1 MHRPE
6 DAAPTF
12 SIGTVPIYG
21 DLILAPMAGYS
32 DVPFRLLC
40 REMGSALSYTP
51 CIPDD
56 ALAARGHHHE
66 RLLDFR
72 EEERPVAIQLLAKEE
87 ERLVRAAQKA
97 LQRRPDILD
106 LNLGCPARRVAG
118 GGRGAALLCN
128 PPLIGRLVSALVK
141 VSAVPVT
148 AKIRLGWDETSR
160 NYLEVA
166 RILEESGVS
175 AIAVHGRTRS
185 QAFRGRADWEAIA
198 EVKAAVRV
206 PVFANGDVR
215 TPEDIAAIRRVTGCD
230 AVMIGRG
237 AIGNPWIFQR
247 RALDEVPFEERLAVM
262 ERHLRMMV
270 DYYGERLGVI
280 LFRKY
285 AVHYVR
291 GLEGASALRPRLVTA
306 SAVSQVLEILRGWR
320 ADERSAGDG
329 RGTSACAI
337 GTEDDRDVYPTG
349 EGD

>member
-1 MHRPE
+1 MQRPK
-6 DAAPTF
+6 DAEPTF
-12 SIGTVPIYG
+12 FIGTVPIYG

-56 ALAARGHHHE
+56 ALAAKGHHHD

-87 ERLVRAAQKA
+87 GRLIRAAEKA

-106 LNLGCPARRVAG
+106 LNLGCPAHRVAG

-128 PPLIGRLVSALVK
+128 PPLIGRLVSALVQ
-141 VSAVPVT
+141 SAGVPIT
-148 AKIRLGWDETSR
+148 AKIRLGWDENTR
-160 NYLEVA
+160 NYRDVA
-166 RILEESGVS
+166 RILEESGIS

-185 QAFRGRADWEAIA
+185 QAFRGKADWEAIA
-198 EVKAAVRV
+198 EVKTSVRV

-215 TPEDIAAIRRVTGCD
+215 TPEDIVAIQRVTGCD

-247 RALDEVPFEERLAVM
+247 RSLDEVPFEERLAVM
-262 ERHLRMMV
+262 ERHLQMMV
-270 DYYGERLGVI
+270 AYYGVRLGVI

-285 AVHYVR
+285 VVHYVR
-291 GLEGASALRPRLVTA
+291 GLEGASALRPRLVA
-306 SAVSQVLEILRGWR
+306 APSADQVLEILRGWR
-320 ADERSAGDG
+320 ESERSTDDG
-329 RGTSACAI
+329 RGTSACSTGA
-337 GTEDDRDVYPTG
+337 EDDRELYPAP
-349 EGD
+349 

>member
-1 MHRPE
+1 MLRLYRKDCPLHQE
-6 DAAPTF
+6 STTPTF
-12 SIGTVPIYG
+12 YIGPVPIYG

-40 REMGSALSYTP
+40 REMGSAISYTP

-56 ALAARGHHHE
+56 ALTAKGHHHD

-87 ERLVRAAQKA
+87 GRLLRAAETA
-97 LQRRPDILD
+97 MRRQPDFLD

-128 PPLIGRLVSALVK
+128 PPLIGRLVSALVCA
-141 VSAVPVT
+141 VNVPVT
-148 AKIRLGWDETSR
+148 AKIRLGWNEETR
-160 NYLEVA
+160 NYREVA

-185 QAFRGRADWEAIA
+185 QGFSGRADWEAIG

-215 TPEDIAAIRRVTGCD
+215 TPEDITAIRRITGCD

-247 RALDEVPFEERLAVM
+247 RPLAQVPFEERLAVM
-262 ERHLRMMV
+262 ERHLRTMV
-270 DYYGERLGVI
+270 EYYGARLGVI

-291 GLEGASALRPRLVTA
+291 GLEHASALKFQLLTA
-306 SAVSQVLEILRGWR
+306 TEAVQVLEILRRWCKE
-320 ADERSAGDG
+320 ERSAQDG
-329 RGTSACAI
+329 RGTSAGAV
-337 GTEDDRDVYPTG
+337 GSQDD
-349 EGD
+349 